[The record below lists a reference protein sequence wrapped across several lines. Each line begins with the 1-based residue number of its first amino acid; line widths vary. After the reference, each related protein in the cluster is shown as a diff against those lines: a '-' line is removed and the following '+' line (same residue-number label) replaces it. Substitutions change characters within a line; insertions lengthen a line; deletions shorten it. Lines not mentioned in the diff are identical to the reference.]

1 MSHSKIGIFL
11 SNSQNEIISPFFQT
25 ETDMRHATIKL
36 ENEIFEMITEFD
48 SAMFD
53 KHQAIDKITKE
64 YAVEKVEL
72 QEALKALAEI
82 EEEKAD
88 IKEKQRKIEEAE
100 RAEKLL
106 VIRRNVAAKVIQSAY
121 RSYMAR
127 KMLKKKKKKKKQQ

>member
-1 MSHSKIGIFL
+1 MSIKNDGNL
-11 SNSQNEIISPFFQT
+11 QKPFNFQT

-36 ENEIFEMITEFD
+36 ENEIFQMITEFD

-88 IKEKQRKIEEAE
+88 IKEQQRKIEEAE

-106 VIRRNVAAKVIQSAY
+106 VIRRNVAAKVIQRAY
-121 RSYMAR
+121 RSYKAR
-127 KMLKKKKKKKKQQ
+127 MMLKKKKKKKKQ